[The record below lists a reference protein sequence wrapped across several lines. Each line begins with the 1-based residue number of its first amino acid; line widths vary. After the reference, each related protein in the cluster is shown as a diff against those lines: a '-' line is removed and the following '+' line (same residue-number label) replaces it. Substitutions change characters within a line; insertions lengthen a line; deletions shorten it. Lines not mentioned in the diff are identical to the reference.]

1 MPVQMVDERLWAGS
15 EASLV
20 AMLDAQKAIVER
32 MANGSEDDE
41 EEDQDVSH
49 LLSVDNGIAT
59 IEVKGTLVNTNA
71 RYNRFFGMVSYDEI
85 RSAFIKAAEDESVQ
99 KIVLY
104 GSSGGGAVSGVEDT
118 AKLIRLINDRIKP
131 VVGYA
136 ETAASAM
143 YWLMSAAGEIYAG
156 KTSLVGSIGVIAVHK
171 EYSEYFKAEGVGVTV
186 IRAGKEKA
194 LVNSNEKLT
203 EKGKAQVQQLV
214 DATYTVFVEHVAAMR
229 GKSYEFAD
237 TQMADGKEFIGQ
249 AAADVGLVDG
259 ILSYSDLL
267 TKLQESTIDQSQK
280 FMDTRGGN
288 SRGLSGHSGLKQ
300 LSGESTMPQTMT
312 EAQIAAIAAGAPV
325 TATATAETPVV
336 EATAQDQVDP
346 AASAPT
352 EAQAATGT
360 TEAPATQ
367 AVADTSGIALL
378 QAQLKDK
385 DEALLQANIQ
395 LNDLK
400 NQLAAANV
408 DALRQIVAAANDNMR
423 IALGGSA
430 LGAVGTPAELVAA
443 HNELKGQFVN
453 KFKAGGVSAATA
465 TTGNETKAEYVQNHG
480 QAAQIRAINAK

>member
-32 MANGSEDDE
+32 MANGSEDDNE
-41 EEDQDVSH
+41 EEQDVSH

-71 RYNRFFGMVSYDEI
+71 WYNRFYGMVSYDEI

-99 KIVLY
+99 KIILY
-104 GSSGGGAVSGVEDT
+104 GSSGGGSVAGVEDT

-171 EYSEYFKAEGVGVTV
+171 EYSEYFKAEGVGVTG

-194 LVNSNEKLT
+194 LANSNEKLT
-203 EKGKAQVQQLV
+203 EKGREQVQQLV

-229 GKSYEFAD
+229 GKSYDYTDAS
-237 TQMADGKEFIGQ
+237 MADGKEFIGQ

-300 LSGESTMPQTMT
+300 LSGESTMPQTLT

-325 TATATAETPVV
+325 TATATAETTDAVAPVL
-336 EATAQDQVDP
+336 DQVDP
-346 AASAPT
+346 TATTTT
-352 EAQAATGT
+352 EAQADAGN
-360 TEAPATQ
+360 TEAPVQ

-400 NQLAAANV
+400 NQLAAANL

-443 HNELKGQFVN
+443 HTELKGQFAN
-453 KFKAGGVSAATA
+453 KFKAGGVSAATSQA
-465 TTGNETKAEYVQNHG
+465 EAKTVVHASTGRE
-480 QAAQIRAINAK
+480 QAQLAAVRNVK

>member
-1 MPVQMVDERLWAGS
+1 MPIQLIDERLWAGS

-20 AMLDAQKAIVER
+20 AMLDAQKAALER
-32 MANGSEDDE
+32 MANGSDDDDDE
-41 EEDQDVSH
+41 EEQDVSH

-71 RYNRFFGMVSYDEI
+71 WYNRYFGMVSYDEI

-118 AKLIRLINDRIKP
+118 AKLIRLINDKIKP

-156 KTSLVGSIGVIAVHK
+156 RTSLVGSIGVIAVHK

-194 LVNSNEKLT
+194 LANSNEKLT

-229 GKSYEFAD
+229 GKSYDYAD
-237 TQMADGKEFIGQ
+237 ANMADGKEFIGQ

-280 FMDTRGGN
+280 FMDTRVGN
-288 SRGLSGHSGLKQ
+288 SRGLSGQSELKQ
-300 LSGESTMPQTMT
+300 LSGESTMPKTLSEQD
-312 EAQIAAIAAGAPV
+312 IAALAAGAPSV
-325 TATATAETPVV
+325 TATATTETPV
-336 EATAQDQVDP
+336 EGQAQDQVDP
-346 AASAPT
+346 AATSST
-352 EAQAATGT
+352 EAQADAGT
-360 TEAPATQ
+360 TTAP
-367 AVADTSGIALL
+367 VADTSAITLL

-385 DEALLQANIQ
+385 DAALLQANIQ
-395 LNDLK
+395 INDLN
-400 NQLAAANV
+400 NQIAAANL

-430 LGAVGTPAELVAA
+430 LGTVGTPAELVAA
-443 HNELKGQFVN
+443 HAELKGQFVN

-465 TTGNETKAEYVQNHG
+465 TTGNETKAEYVPNHG

>member
-32 MANGSEDDE
+32 MANGSDDDE
-41 EEDQDVSH
+41 DEDQDVSH

-71 RYNRFFGMVSYDEI
+71 WYNRFFGMVSYDEI

-194 LVNSNEKLT
+194 LANSNEKLT

-259 ILSYSDLL
+259 IMSYSDLL

-288 SRGLSGHSGLKQ
+288 SRGLSGQGGIQ

-453 KFKAGGVSAATA
+453 KFKAGGVSAATSQVEGKSVA
-465 TTGNETKAEYVQNHG
+465 PAFNARE
-480 QAAQIRAINAK
+480 QAQLAAVRNVK

>member
-1 MPVQMVDERLWAGS
+1 MTPSFVPTYLCLKTATAQKLGRNGGGITYKILCDAERQQLYLT
-15 EASLV
+15 LV
-20 AMLDAQKAIVER
+20 ANE
-32 MANGSEDDE
+32 
-41 EEDQDVSH
+41 
-49 LLSVDNGIAT
+49 
-59 IEVKGTLVNTNA
+59 
-71 RYNRFFGMVSYDEI
+71 
-85 RSAFIKAAEDESVQ
+85 
-99 KIVLY
+99 
-104 GSSGGGAVSGVEDT
+104 GGGYYSREVFSVAGVEACLPPDRAQAFA
-118 AKLIRLINDRIKP
+118 AKCLAP
-131 VVGYA
+131 
-136 ETAASAM
+136 
-143 YWLMSAAGEIYAG
+143 
-156 KTSLVGSIGVIAVHK
+156 
-171 EYSEYFKAEGVGVTV
+171 
-186 IRAGKEKA
+186 
-194 LVNSNEKLT
+194 
-203 EKGKAQVQQLV
+203 
-214 DATYTVFVEHVAAMR
+214 AMR

-259 ILSYSDLL
+259 IMSYSDLL

-312 EAQIAAIAAGAPV
+312 EAQIAASAAGAPV
-325 TATATAETPVV
+325 AATATAETPVV

-367 AVADTSGIALL
+367 AVADTSGI
-378 QAQLKDK
+378 
-385 DEALLQANIQ
+385 ALLQANIQ

-453 KFKAGGVSAATA
+453 KFKAGGVSAATSQVEGKSVA
-465 TTGNETKAEYVQNHG
+465 PAFNARE
-480 QAAQIRAINAK
+480 QAQLAAVRNVK